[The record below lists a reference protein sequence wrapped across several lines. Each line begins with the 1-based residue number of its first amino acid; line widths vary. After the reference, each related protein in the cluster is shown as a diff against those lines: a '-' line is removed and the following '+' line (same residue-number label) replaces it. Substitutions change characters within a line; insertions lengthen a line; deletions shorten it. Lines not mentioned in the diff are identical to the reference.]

1 MTEEKLLQIV
11 FSTMREYHL
20 DVVKP
25 KRKIAL
31 GALAG
36 AMIGITPGAFSGCFA
51 ESDLCMK
58 APPINEDIEEFIA
71 SVRTLME
78 HARKIDGVVTVNS
91 LLSCVS
97 EMEDKEGVDLS
108 ELMDELKSLS
118 DEMLL
123 KRKQGKAGTVPE
135 CRFSD
140 EELSPYHF
148 HGDKR
153 LVVAIMDTMIAEKYS
168 GGEPLDFAIGFL
180 LVLTNKKKT
189 IWDDSVNKYIK
200 MFNTLWKCKVKAN
213 TITTFLQRNT
223 EDYKLWNKGV
233 SHKRNLIACE
243 FLVRLKAYT
252 KSGK

>member
-1 MTEEKLLQIV
+1 
-11 FSTMREYHL
+11 MREYRL

-31 GALAG
+31 GALAE

-200 MFNTLWKCKVKAN
+200 MFNALWKCKVNAN
-213 TITTFLQRNT
+213 TITTFLHRHT
-223 EDYKLWNKGV
+223 DDYTLWNEGV

-243 FLVRLKAYT
+243 FHIRLKAYT

>member
-1 MTEEKLLQIV
+1 MQIV

-153 LVVAIMDTMIAEKYS
+153 LVVAIMDAMIAEEFC
-168 GGEPLDFAIGFL
+168 GGTPLDFAIGFL

-200 MFNTLWKCKVKAN
+200 MFNTLWKCKVNAN
-213 TITTFLQRNT
+213 TITTFLHRHT
-223 EDYKLWNKGV
+223 DDYTLWNEGV

>member
-1 MTEEKLLQIV
+1 MQIV
-11 FSTMREYHL
+11 FSTMREYRL

-91 LLSCVS
+91 LMSCVS

-123 KRKQGKAGTVPE
+123 KRKQRKAGAVPE
-135 CRFSD
+135 CRFSN

-153 LVVAIMDTMIAEKYS
+153 LVVATMDTMIAERYS

-180 LVLTNKKKT
+180 LVLTDKKKQL
-189 IWDDSVNKYIK
+189 WDNSVNKYIK
-200 MFNTLWKCKVKAN
+200 MFNALWKCKVNAN
-213 TITTFLQRNT
+213 TITTFLHRHT
-223 EDYKLWNKGV
+223 DDYTLWNEGV

-243 FLVRLKAYT
+243 FHIRLKAYT

>member
-1 MTEEKLLQIV
+1 MQIV
-11 FSTMREYHL
+11 FSTMREYRL

-31 GALAG
+31 GALAE

-123 KRKQGKAGTVPE
+123 KRKQRKAGAVPE
-135 CRFSD
+135 CRFSN
-140 EELSPYHF
+140 EELSPFYF

-153 LVVAIMDTMIAEKYS
+153 LVVAIMDTMIAEEFC
-168 GGEPLDFAIGFL
+168 GGTPLDFAIGFL

-223 EDYKLWNKGV
+223 DDYTLWNEGV